1 MQEIRKE
8 KNIFLGNKRR
18 EERMDRKSFEIN
30 EKIENPEKKILRDI
44 SLIKPVLNKINVID
58 KNKIELDEKKEE
70 NDSSIQLNENKNI
83 NFISPK
89 VKEKNKKACEK
100 CGKRNNV
107 LIFNSCQGILE
118 YLASLNFKNLL
129 FNNPNT
135 FEKYKKIKY
144 NQPKK
149 ICSNCLFKISNNHLE
164 LENFIRN
171 NENNNEYPFN
181 DLFDN
186 MNLKYFN
193 NIEKPQKKPIL
204 NNLNKKI
211 INQKQLI
218 NPDINNLKNNSLNFI
233 SNPNLIWRYINPL
246 SNQFIPYLLNYP
258 NFSRINQPV
267 GIIPLNIGKENNI
280 NNSDNNNDDSND
292 YVKIKNKDFDELF
305 NLISECYH
313 KLLTIKNN
321 RDLNLNDSCQKQ
333 NNSNFNS
340 SDATIKETFTNNINN
355 NNFNEQLWNKSNK
368 NINSNILENFKINGE
383 KK

>member
-70 NDSSIQLNENKNI
+70 NDSNIQLNENKNK

-89 VKEKNKKACEK
+89 IKENNKKACEK
-100 CGKRNNV
+100 CGERNNV

-204 NNLNKKI
+204 NNLNKKA

-218 NPDINNLKNNSLNFI
+218 NSDINNLKNNSLNFI

-340 SDATIKETFTNNINN
+340 SDVTIKETFTNNINN

>member
-44 SLIKPVLNKINVID
+44 SLIKPVLNKINVLD
-58 KNKIELDEKKEE
+58 KNKIELDEKNEE
-70 NDSSIQLNENKNI
+70 N
-83 NFISPK
+83 
-89 VKEKNKKACEK
+89 ACEK

>member
-44 SLIKPVLNKINVID
+44 SLIKPVLNKINVLD
-58 KNKIELDEKKEE
+58 KNKIELDEKNEE
-70 NDSSIQLNENKNI
+70 N
-83 NFISPK
+83 
-89 VKEKNKKACEK
+89 ACEK

-193 NIEKPQKKPIL
+193 NIEKP
-204 NNLNKKI
+204 
-211 INQKQLI
+211 
-218 NPDINNLKNNSLNFI
+218 
-233 SNPNLIWRYINPL
+233 
-246 SNQFIPYLLNYP
+246 
-258 NFSRINQPV
+258 
-267 GIIPLNIGKENNI
+267 
-280 NNSDNNNDDSND
+280 
-292 YVKIKNKDFDELF
+292 
-305 NLISECYH
+305 
-313 KLLTIKNN
+313 
-321 RDLNLNDSCQKQ
+321 
-333 NNSNFNS
+333 
-340 SDATIKETFTNNINN
+340 
-355 NNFNEQLWNKSNK
+355 KSKTVN
-368 NINSNILENFKINGE
+368 
-383 KK
+383 